1 MPITGNKQANTLA
14 LCNRKATGGQ
24 PVAFV
29 LMEKLGRTQGFL

>member
-1 MPITGNKQANTLA
+1 MAITGSKQASP